1 MGSAATEGATV
12 NELILAE
19 IDGKDAK
26 AIGKLVGDGKAMSC
40 ATLWLCRALLFIK
53 TMMQNLLSD
62 RTMKMKDCVYKG
74 YEAGLKQY
82 HGMMIRGTFSVAV
95 NAAPTREVFIAK
107 LDSSEEAAF
116 KKIE

>member
-1 MGSAATEGATV
+1 
-12 NELILAE
+12 
-19 IDGKDAK
+19 
-26 AIGKLVGDGKAMSC
+26 
-40 ATLWLCRALLFIK
+40 
-53 TMMQNLLSD
+53 MMQNLLSD

-116 KKIE
+116 KKIEDLLPDFEALLTTTQAFLKEKGIDK